1 MSWGYKI
8 VCVYSVFV
16 LMIGYFLYVAFQQN
30 NELIEDHY
38 YEKELQYQ
46 SVITGSQ
53 NLYALDQSLN
63 ILVLDQKI
71 QLNLPSSSFSVDTW
85 VQIEF
90 LKLSNEQKDVR
101 LKVQPD
107 STGTIHIDRSL
118 LSIGIYQLRLK
129 WTHQGVPYVY
139 RDEFKYLAT

>member
-63 ILVLDQKI
+63 ILVPVSYTHLT
-71 QLNLPSSSFSVDTW
+71 LPTSDLV
-85 VQIEF
+85 
-90 LKLSNEQKDVR
+90 
-101 LKVQPD
+101 
-107 STGTIHIDRSL
+107 
-118 LSIGIYQLRLK
+118 
-129 WTHQGVPYVY
+129 
-139 RDEFKYLAT
+139 